1 MRPKVFHVL
10 FFILSLGLASASAQ
24 TPAPKSVSKGVVNGN
39 AVSLPKPAYPAAA
52 KAVNASGTVSVQVT
66 IDENGNVISAK
77 AVSGHPLLQAAAVE
91 AARQAKFRPT
101 LLEGQ
106 PVKVTGIIVYNFVS
120 PMTLTQIGYELA
132 FAEKS
137 MSLKNSVAASVNAS
151 LPAEWKEEKADLK
164 ALSAYLI
171 DKKTEDN
178 KAPEEKQEQPQPQSS
193 LSTGSD
199 DKPLES
205 KEKFVI
211 SGVNRAVYNAGQTL
225 DEKSLDL
232 LKALESKIE
241 NRLTS
246 NQRALWSFRLG
257 MVLGKINAE
266 IENGENTRAN
276 IAEMDQLNAEAPAGL
291 PSTLLLKVKEI
302 SDASRQNASD
312 AERKEKL
319 TPLIESLRNMKA
331 Y

>member
-10 FFILSLGLASASAQ
+10 FFILSLGLASAAAQ
-24 TPAPKSVSKGVVNGN
+24 TPAPKLISKGVVNGS

-66 IDENGNVISAK
+66 IDENGNVISAT
-77 AVSGHPLLQAAAVE
+77 ATSGHPLLQAAAVE
-91 AARQAKFRPT
+91 AARQAKFKPT

-106 PVKVTGIIVYNFVS
+106 PVKVSGIIVYNFVS
-120 PMTLTQIGYELA
+120 QMTLTQIGYELA

-137 MSLKNSVAASVNAS
+137 MSLKNSVAASISGS
-151 LPAEWKEEKADLK
+151 LPADWKEEKDDLK

-171 DKKTEDN
+171 DKKKEDN
-178 KAPEEKQEQPQPQSS
+178 KAPEEKQEQQRQSS
-193 LSTGSD
+193 LAASST

-211 SGVNRAVYNAGQTL
+211 GGVNPAGYNAGQTL
-225 DEKSLDL
+225 DEKSLDM
-232 LKALESKIE
+232 LKAIESKIE

-246 NQRALWSFRLG
+246 QRALWSFRLG
-257 MVLGKINAE
+257 MVLGKISAE
-266 IENGENTRAN
+266 IENSENTRAN

-291 PSTLLLKVKEI
+291 PSTVLLKVKEI

-319 TPLIESLRNMKA
+319 TPLIESLRNLKTN
-331 Y
+331 